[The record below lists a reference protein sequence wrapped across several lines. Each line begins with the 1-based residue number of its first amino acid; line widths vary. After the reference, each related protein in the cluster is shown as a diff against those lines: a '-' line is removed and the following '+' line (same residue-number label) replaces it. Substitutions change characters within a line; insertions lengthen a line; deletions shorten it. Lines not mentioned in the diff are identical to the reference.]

1 MNATIKSQSFNET
14 DAAFKNLD
22 ILLNITQEISPIRET
37 VINSDVH
44 NSLLQTIAETESVI
58 NPDLHT
64 PLASNKKDNFQHHQQ
79 QITNICFETH
89 LKCEVSNMKSRIDL
103 LSEVIENKVN
113 VLRD

>member
-44 NSLLQTIAETESVI
+44 NSLLQTITETEPVI

-64 PLASNKKDNFQHHQQ
+64 PLASNKKDNFQQ

-89 LKCEVSNMKSRIDL
+89 LKCEVSTMKSRIDL